1 MGLFPKDRNL
11 ATAPDRVELAVRAS
25 DWQARPE
32 ELEVRLDAFLRRFL
46 SWRSRNSIQAL
57 IHEGLV
63 SVRPVA
69 PERPDDPPALA
80 VELRPSRRL
89 HHGALVVVRIP
100 EEHRLPEV
108 LAEPGELRVLHE
120 DEDVLVVDKPAGL
133 VVHPGAG
140 HDRGTLVQGALA
152 HAPGLAGVGD
162 PARPG
167 VVHRL
172 DHGTS
177 GLLVLAKRDDAYD
190 SLVAQFGARTVERR
204 YRALVWGHPDDDV
217 GLVDAPIGRSI
228 RRPTRMTVS
237 ASGREART
245 RYEVQQRF
253 TAPVEVA
260 LLACRLET
268 GRTHQIR
275 VHLSAIGHPV
285 VGDDQY
291 GGERGVL
298 SPGRPLLHAETLG
311 FVHPGTGRPVSF
323 RSALPADFRDVLE
336 RLG

>member
-1 MGLFPKDRNL
+1 MEGERIDRVVAL
-11 ATAPDRVELAVRAS
+11 VTGASRSAAAALIADGRVRARRAVVVTRSRRVEAGQRLTVPQVDHEPAACAPDPA
-25 DWQARPE
+25 
-32 ELEVRLDAFLRRFL
+32 VRLD
-46 SWRSRNSIQAL
+46 I
-57 IHEGLV
+57 V
-63 SVRPVA
+63 
-69 PERPDDPPALA
+69 
-80 VELRPSRRL
+80 
-89 HHGALVVVRIP
+89 
-100 EEHRLPEV
+100 
-108 LAEPGELRVLHE
+108 HE

-336 RLG
+336 RLA